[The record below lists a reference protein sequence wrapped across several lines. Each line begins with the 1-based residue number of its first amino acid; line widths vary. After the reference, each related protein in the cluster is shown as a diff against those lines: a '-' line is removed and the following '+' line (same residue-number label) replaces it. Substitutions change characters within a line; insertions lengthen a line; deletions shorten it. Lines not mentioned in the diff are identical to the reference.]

1 MTVFMFMLSYMRAI
15 QSAIENQ
22 YQVQYMK
29 KSGEKTFTLKEGDC
43 DVVSKNKIAS
53 TIKNFKLNTQVQ
65 YLCFTIRYVTF
76 NGLLKLGA
84 Y

>member
-1 MTVFMFMLSYMRAI
+1 MTVFMFMLPYMGVI

-22 YQVQYMK
+22 YRVQYMK
-29 KSGEKTFTLKEGDC
+29 KSGEKIFTLKKGDC
-43 DVVSKNKIAS
+43 DVVSKNNIAS
-53 TIKNFKLNTQVQ
+53 TIKNFKLNTQGQ
-65 YLCFTIRYVTF
+65 YVGFTIRYVTF

>member
-1 MTVFMFMLSYMRAI
+1 MTVFMFMLPYMGVI

-22 YQVQYMK
+22 YRVQYMK
-29 KSGEKTFTLKEGDC
+29 KSGEKIFTLKKGDC
-43 DVVSKNKIAS
+43 DVVSKNNIAS
-53 TIKNFKLNTQVQ
+53 T
-65 YLCFTIRYVTF
+65 TIRYVTF